1 MPRMSHEIEMK
12 FPVASLDP
20 VRRALRRER
29 AVYLGTVLQ
38 TDRYFDTPT
47 RSLMRADRGLRIR
60 QVRVLRGGAGEFDRR
75 PQLTAKGPVKMN
87 SRAKVRIE
95 RQIHVDDADAMADV
109 LAVCGLR
116 PSMTIQKRRASYRL
130 GGCLVEL
137 DELPVIGFFVEVEGP
152 AARRITRVAR
162 TIGLDGEPSK
172 AHYIHLLRAAC
183 KRAGE
188 RCRDVTFETC
198 RPSCLRK

>member
-1 MPRMSHEIEMK
+1 MSNEIEMK
-12 FPVASLDP
+12 FPVPLLDP
-20 VRRALRRER
+20 VRRALRREG

-38 TDRYFDTPT
+38 TDCYFDTPK

-75 PQLTAKGPVKMN
+75 PQLTAKGPVKAN
-87 SRAKVRIE
+87 SRAKVRCE
-95 RQIHVDDADAMADV
+95 RQIHIDDADAMADV
-109 LAVCGLR
+109 LGVCGLQ
-116 PSMTIQKRRASYRL
+116 PTMTIQKRRASYRL

-152 AARRITRVAR
+152 SARRITRVAR
-162 TIGLDGEPSK
+162 ALGLDGEPSK
-172 AHYIHLLRAAC
+172 AHYISLLRAAC

-188 RCRDVTFETC
+188 SCREVTFEKC
-198 RPSCLRK
+198 SPSCRRK